1 MIHNLKHTT
10 SLIINVLLF
19 LALITSCNENKLNK
33 ENNQPNQTIEN
44 KKAKTIK
51 EEPKED
57 VINSDVENNYGLID
71 VKSLNQHLFVDLKYT
86 TEDNFMHQILYKKI
100 KKAYLQKEVAIR
112 LSKCQDYLST
122 IDTNLHLLIYD
133 ALRPLSVQQ
142 EMWDAL
148 DTIPVNERT
157 KFVSNP
163 KNGSIHNY
171 GAAIDITICNYKG
184 EPLDMGANYDDIREI
199 AYPKFE
205 ERFLESGEL
214 KLEQINNRKL
224 LRKVMRSQSFSNI
237 TTEWW
242 HFNACSRN
250 EAKQRYQLVEKE

>member
-10 SLIINVLLF
+10 SLIINVFLF
-19 LALITSCNENKLNK
+19 LTLVSSCTENELIK
-33 ENNQPNQTIEN
+33 ENVQSNQTIEN
-44 KKAKTIK
+44 KQAKPK
-51 EEPKED
+51 KGEPKED
-57 VINSDVENNYGLID
+57 EINSESENNYGLVD
-71 VKSLNQHLFVDLKYT
+71 VKSLNKKIVVDLKYT

-100 KKAYLQKEVAIR
+100 NKAYLQKEVAIR

-122 IDTNLHLLIYD
+122 IDTSLHLLIYD
-133 ALRPLSVQQ
+133 AIRPLSVQQ

-214 KLEQINNRKL
+214 TLEQINNRKL